1 MKRLVTLLVL
11 MFFVFSGTMIIYAS
25 SITHDDVL
33 ASPSDFYLVESKLV
47 SPENATLVPIGT
59 IRSVNNVY
67 YIDFTYELVIKEG
80 LALHSEVYELHFS
93 DSSVSDEELREIFN
107 FDITQSTSNE
117 LNTLVSNGDYQSVIV
132 NVRVSMNQ
140 PQSEELMQQLVNGQ
154 LTFEMYFFAM
164 PQ

>member
-93 DSSVSDEELREIFN
+93 DSSVSDE
-107 FDITQSTSNE
+107 
-117 LNTLVSNGDYQSVIV
+117 
-132 NVRVSMNQ
+132 
-140 PQSEELMQQLVNGQ
+140 
-154 LTFEMYFFAM
+154 
-164 PQ
+164 